1 MKFSRKAIHMKIL
14 VCGGA
19 GYIGSHMCKMLASA
33 GFEVTVFDNL
43 STGHED
49 AVRWGKLIRGDL
61 LTKGD
66 VDRALEGDRYSAV
79 MHFSAKSLVGE
90 SMQHPELY
98 YRNNVIG
105 TLNLLEAMV
114 DRGVKNFIFS
124 SSAAVYGLPKYSP
137 IDEPHSTLP
146 INPYGRTKLMIET
159 ILPDFESAHG
169 IKSVSLRYFNAA
181 GADSSA
187 VIGELHDPETH
198 LIPNIL
204 LSVLDR
210 STYPLKVFGADYKTP
225 DGTCLRDYIHVVDI
239 CDAHVKALNYLTEGG
254 KSDIFNLGNGNG
266 FSVLEVIS
274 SAQRVTK
281 SEIKYSIAPPR
292 AGDPPTLVAS
302 SDKAKQVLGW
312 MPKYGGLDNIIETAW
327 RWHRK

>member
-1 MKFSRKAIHMKIL
+1 MKIL

-66 VDRALEGDRYSAV
+66 VDRALEQDRYSAV
-79 MHFSAKSLVGE
+79 MHFSAKALVGE
-90 SMQHPELY
+90 SVLHPELY

-114 DRGVKNFIFS
+114 NRGVKNCIFS

-274 SAQRVTK
+274 SAQKVTK
-281 SEIKYSIAPPR
+281 SDIKYSIAPRR